1 MDSDSSR
8 AANLAQRVAD
18 RFNATPDSG
27 RHAAAI
33 GVAEDDP
40 GRAGPRGRE
49 ADLGRVLGVTYEAVE
64 EVLGVEDHLATK
76 AHRVGDRLLDHR
88 QVFVVR
94 RLQHGRDLPGIAFAH
109 ECPYR
114 SIALGER
121 FEVGVLLAGPARA
134 PGCAERRQ
142 PRVRERFRREAREQ
156 LLVLGV

>member
-1 MDSDSSR
+1 FDAALHQFGARHHALERVGDRELAVVVGMASDSSR

-64 EVLGVEDHLATK
+64 EALGVEDHLAT
-76 AHRVGDRLLDHR
+76 
-88 QVFVVR
+88 
-94 RLQHGRDLPGIAFAH
+94 
-109 ECPYR
+109 
-114 SIALGER
+114 
-121 FEVGVLLAGPARA
+121 
-134 PGCAERRQ
+134 
-142 PRVRERFRREAREQ
+142 
-156 LLVLGV
+156 